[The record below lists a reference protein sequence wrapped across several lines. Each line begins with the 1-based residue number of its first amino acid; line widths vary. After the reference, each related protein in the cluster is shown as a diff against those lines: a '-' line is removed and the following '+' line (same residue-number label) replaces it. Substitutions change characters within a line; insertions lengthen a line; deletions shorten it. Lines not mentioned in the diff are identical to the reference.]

1 MAEARKYRLDLIL
14 AHQYIG
20 QLTEQIRDAVFGN
33 VGSLISFRVGV
44 PDQETLIKTF
54 SPEFTEKDLLSL
66 DNQNA
71 IVRLLIDG
79 QPAQPFNI
87 RTSQVEAGDETVREK
102 LKELSRLT
110 YGRELGEIEREIM
123 ERLRS

>member
-1 MAEARKYRLDLIL
+1 MDLIL

-33 VGSLISFRVGV
+33 VGSLVSFRVGV